1 MLGGICLPSTTAP
14 ILCRRVADKSSLISE
29 TFRYYQNI
37 NGLNFAIEFVRQVFA
52 CIRGVAYER
61 LRYKRRNLSE
71 VAECDAE
78 ECRQFRNWLPNVSRS
93 CGKVA
98 VTLQNML
105 KGCRIVGDIIL
116 KSCGAESRVIKT
128 MPNY

>member
-61 LRYKRRNLSE
+61 LRYKRGNLSE

-78 ECRQFRNWLPNVSRS
+78 EFRQFWNWLLSISQS

-105 KGCRIVGDIIL
+105 KGCSILGDRML
-116 KSCGAESRVIKT
+116 KCGRVEIRGI
-128 MPNY
+128 

>member
-61 LRYKRRNLSE
+61 LRYKLRHLSE
-71 VAECDAE
+71 VAEYDAE
-78 ECRQFRNWLPNVSRS
+78 DYRQFRNWLPIVW
-93 CGKVA
+93 
-98 VTLQNML
+98 
-105 KGCRIVGDIIL
+105 KGCGNI
-116 KSCGAESRVIKT
+116 AEHAEGLYRWR
-128 MPNY
+128 